1 MKTENKRKYNVPV
14 VSKAVQSVWLR
25 QYIMNS
31 KRKTR
36 GQDFAGQDFA
46 GQGFMGQDFE
56 GQDFAG

>member
-14 VSKAVQSVWLR
+14 VSKAVQAVWLR

-36 GQDFAGQDFA
+36 GQDFAGE
-46 GQGFMGQDFE
+46 GFMGQDFE